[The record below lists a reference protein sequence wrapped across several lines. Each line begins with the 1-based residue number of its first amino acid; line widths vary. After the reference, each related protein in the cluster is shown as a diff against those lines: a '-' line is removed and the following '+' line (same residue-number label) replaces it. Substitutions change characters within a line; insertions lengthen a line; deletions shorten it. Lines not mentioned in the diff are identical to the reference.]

1 MSENQTPQKDFN
13 GQPLS
18 TETLAPMPP
27 ENSGHAQT
35 SATALPDAYSVPQG
49 QTAPQMPYP
58 MAPTPA
64 PTQYPGPQSNQPL
77 LS

>member
-1 MSENQTPQKDFN
+1 MSENQTSPKDFN

-27 ENSGHAQT
+27 KNSGHAQT
-35 SATALPDAYSVPQG
+35 SATALPEAYGVPQG
-49 QTAPQMPYP
+49 QTGPQMPYP
-58 MAPTPA
+58 MAHTPA
-64 PTQYPGPQSNQPL
+64 PTQYPGPQFSQPL